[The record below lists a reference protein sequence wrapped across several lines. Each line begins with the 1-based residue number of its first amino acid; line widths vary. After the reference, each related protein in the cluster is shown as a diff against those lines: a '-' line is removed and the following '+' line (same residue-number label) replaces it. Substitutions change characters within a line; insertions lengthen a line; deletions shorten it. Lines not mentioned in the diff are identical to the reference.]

1 MSEETKMPLLI
12 GIGARIRKSPY
23 FDSTIKY
30 GVTGFTIYNK
40 MYLPT
45 GFAGPEA
52 EYNSLI
58 NDVTFGDFAAER
70 QVEISGP
77 DAYDFVRLITP
88 RNLSKCEIGHCK
100 YIILTDQDGGIVNDA
115 CLLRLELDKFWI
127 SPGDGDVSLWLQGI
141 AINSGMDVK
150 IHEPDVSPLK
160 ISGPKAGKLI
170 QKLFNGIHDDLG
182 YYKARETKLGNIP
195 MVIARTGWSGEL
207 SYELYL
213 QDRKLGNEL
222 FEMVYEAAKE
232 FNAAVIAPNNIRT
245 IEGGLL
251 SYQSDFGREH
261 NPFTIGLDRLV
272 DLDQDIDFIGKEAL
286 KKIKEKGI
294 SKKLIGLE
302 IDGDPIHKVP
312 ENFWPIY
319 DDNDKK
325 IGRVSRCVFS
335 PRLNR
340 NIGLAIIDVDHSEP
354 GNPVLIESPRTEHK
368 LTARVHELPWFPA
381 EKNTNLD

>member
-1 MSEETKMPLLI
+1 MAHGSKLPLLI

-45 GFAGPEA
+45 SFSGPEK
-52 EYNSLI
+52 EYQSLV

-70 QVEISGP
+70 QVEVTGP
-77 DAYDFVRLITP
+77 DAYDFIRYINP
-88 RNLSKCEIGHCK
+88 RNLSKCEIGDCK
-100 YIILTDQDGGIVNDA
+100 YIILTDMDGGIVNDA
-115 CLLRLELDKFWI
+115 CLLRLEPNKFWI
-127 SPGDGDVSLWLQGI
+127 SPGDGDVLLWLQGI

-150 IHEPDVSPLK
+150 IIEPDVSPLQ

-182 YYKARETKLGNIP
+182 YYKARETSLENIP

-213 QDRKLGNEL
+213 QDRKLGNDL
-222 FEMVYEAAKE
+222 FELVYEAAKE
-232 FNAAVIAPNNIRT
+232 FNAAVIAPNTIRT

-261 NPFTIGLDRLV
+261 NPYTIGMDRLV
-272 DLDQDIDFIGKEAL
+272 DLDQEIDFIGKEAL
-286 KKIKEKGI
+286 KKIKKEGI
-294 SKKLIGLE
+294 SSILVGVELN
-302 IDGDPIHKVP
+302 GDPIRNAP
-312 ENFWPIY
+312 ENFWPVL
-319 DDNDKK
+319 DSSNKK
-325 IGRVSRCVFS
+325 IGRLSRCYYS

-340 NIGLAIIDVDHSEP
+340 NIGLAIIDINFSEP
-354 GNPVLIESPRTEHK
+354 GTSLIVESPNAHLNATVCK
-368 LTARVHELPWFPA
+368 MPWFPA
-381 EKNTNLD
+381 EKNKNLDS